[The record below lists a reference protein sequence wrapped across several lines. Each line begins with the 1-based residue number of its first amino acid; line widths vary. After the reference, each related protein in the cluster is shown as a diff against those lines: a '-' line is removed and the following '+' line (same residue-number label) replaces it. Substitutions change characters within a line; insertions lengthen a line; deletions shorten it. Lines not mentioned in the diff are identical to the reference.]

1 MQELILET
9 KPIIECNIDQ
19 TKVLNHETNKNNLM
33 HIVQDLYASNVN
45 YNNSHHSSVWQ
56 SPNGLQSI
64 HSMNSLVNGPEI
76 GAYSGILQNRYKLKA
91 NKRLAI
97 VDMWIT
103 ITPPGGQLVP
113 KRRLKSLI
121 TGVYFL
127 HALKENATMN
137 FKKPIDPHW
146 YEKVFDPFN
155 RTEHNSPEELLE
167 MNEGWIYFYP
177 SYIESHT
184 TTNNSKEERVTIDF
198 VLDVVDK

>member
-1 MQELILET
+1 MQEITLES

-19 TKVLNHETNKNNLM
+19 IKVLEHEQQKDNFM
-33 HIVQDLYASNVN
+33 HIIQDLYASNVN

-64 HSMNSLVNGPEI
+64 HSMNTFVNGLEI
-76 GAYSGILQNRYKLKA
+76 RAYSEILQNRYKLKS

-97 VDMWIT
+97 VDMWVT
-103 ITPPGGQLVP
+103 ITPPGGQLIP

-121 TGVYFL
+121 TGTYFL
-127 HALKENATMN
+127 HTPAENATMN

-146 YEKVFDPFN
+146 YDKVFDPFN
-155 RTEHNSPEELLE
+155 RSVHNSPEELIS

-177 SYIESHT
+177 SYIESST
-184 TTNNSKEERVTIDF
+184 STNNSKEERITIDF